1 MALAFC
7 AGGEF
12 LSESHSLLKC
22 VSFSQVHSGSAFLE
36 SKCNDVVKPQV
47 HLKNANQKNFAIH
60 NKGKMLS
67 RMRLSTTGMQS
78 QLHS

>member
-12 LSESHSLLKC
+12 LSESHSLVKC

-36 SKCNDVVKPQV
+36 STSKDVVKSQV
-47 HLKNANQKNFAIH
+47 HLTKSQPEELCYSQQRQNAIKNQA
-60 NKGKMLS
+60 
-67 RMRLSTTGMQS
+67 
-78 QLHS
+78 